1 MIADRDDERLPPI
14 ARTCLDGLA
23 GRFLS
28 LHEEITV
35 AEKRIQAWHR
45 SSEVSQR
52 LETIPGI
59 GPITASA
66 LAASITD
73 PALFRSGREMAAWI
87 GLVPR
92 QNSTGGK
99 ERMGRISKMGERT
112 LRRLLVSGM
121 TSQLQSVRRN
131 PDAHPWVTSL
141 LRKKP
146 PKLVAVAMA
155 NKAARIAWVVMT
167 RGESYRTPQPTPK
180 AAA

>member
-1 MIADRDDERLPPI
+1 
-14 ARTCLDGLA
+14 
-23 GRFLS
+23 
-28 LHEEITV
+28 
-35 AEKRIQAWHR
+35 
-45 SSEVSQR
+45 
-52 LETIPGI
+52 
-59 GPITASA
+59 
-66 LAASITD
+66 
-73 PALFRSGREMAAWI
+73 
-87 GLVPR
+87 
-92 QNSTGGK
+92 
-99 ERMGRISKMGERT
+99 MGRISKMGDRY

-180 AAA
+180 GAA